1 MMTFIA
7 NHSKRC
13 IALLLVIKIVT
24 EGKYILIELENKI
37 ETTFRGVEDV
47 LYNTT
52 EPRVSGM
59 KYSLVTTF
67 IQIISGIIYSI
78 SEN

>member
-1 MMTFIA
+1 MTFIA

-13 IALLLVIKIVT
+13 IALLLVIQIVT
-24 EGKYILIELENKI
+24 EGKYILVELENKI
-37 ETTFRGVEDV
+37 ETTSRDVEDV

-59 KYSLVTTF
+59 KYSIVTTF
-67 IQIISGIIYSI
+67 IQIIRFRQ
-78 SEN
+78 